1 MTTSKTINKMGE
13 WEEFGLVELLITVQ
27 LMESFFSGNHFYTT
41 FEIIGVCLKSFI
53 DGAADCFDNR
63 RGAGD
68 FFLLL
73 IS

>member
-1 MTTSKTINKMGE
+1 MGE
-13 WEEFGLVELLITVQ
+13 WEEFALVELLITVQ
-27 LMESFFSGNHFYTT
+27 LMETFFPETISILHLKIILI
-41 FEIIGVCLKSFI
+41 EIIGVCLKSFT

-73 IS
+73 IC

>member
-1 MTTSKTINKMGE
+1 MGE
-13 WEEFGLVELLITVQ
+13 WEEFALVELLITVQ
-27 LMESFFSGNHFYTT
+27 ASFFPETISILHLKIVLI
-41 FEIIGVCLKSFI
+41 EIIGVCLKSFI
-53 DGAADCFDNR
+53 DGAADSFDNR